1 MNELILDIQHV
12 SFAYSEG
19 NEVLHDISFSVRKGE
34 YLGLIGPNGGGKTT
48 LLKLALGLL
57 RTSEGTIRWFGTD
70 IGKFKEWYR
79 IGYISQ
85 KAIEFDSL
93 FPATVE
99 EVVLMGRYARRGFWH
114 RITASDREKAITA
127 LREVGML
134 EFKDRRISDLSGG
147 QKQRIFIA
155 RALASEPEILILDEP
170 TTGVDQDTQE
180 QFYRLL
186 KDLNERLTLTIVLVS
201 HDLERIAK
209 EVNCVAVIE
218 RSVAYYADPN
228 EALAQEMRTDYHH

>member
-1 MNELILDIQHV
+1 MNETLLEIDHA

-19 NEVLHDISFSVRKGE
+19 NEVLHDVSLSVAKGE

-57 RTSEGTIRWFGTD
+57 RPSSGTIRWFGVD
-70 IGKFKEWYR
+70 ISRFKEWYR

-114 RITASDREKAITA
+114 RIIASDKEKASAA
-127 LREVGML
+127 LKEVGMY
-134 EFKDRRISDLSGG
+134 EFRERRISDLSGG

-186 KDLNERLTLTIVLVS
+186 KELNERMKLTIVLVS
-201 HDLERIAK
+201 HDLERIAR
-209 EVNCVAVIE
+209 EVNRVAIIE
-218 RSVAYYADPN
+218 RSITYYPDPREAVAK
-228 EALAQEMRTDYHH
+228 EERMDYHH